1 MPGPSK
7 RSWELNQKQIPE
19 VMEGGK
25 HTVEGQYVS
34 LRWEGQGEGE
44 SLTSELL
51 GVVCKL
57 RPALLQS
64 ERVTTIRM

>member
-1 MPGPSK
+1 MPGPPK
-7 RSWELNQKQIPE
+7 RSWELSQKQIPE

-25 HTVEGQYVS
+25 HTEEGQCDS

-44 SLTSELL
+44 SLKSELL

-64 ERVTTIRM
+64 ERGTAIRM